1 MNKKKS
7 CVLGADYTACI
18 VSETIS
24 TTQSYTARQ
33 GVDCNERERG
43 KAVADK
49 GAKQLRQTS
58 PKRTGK
64 YAKSWGVT
72 REDSSFGE
80 NAKYIIH
87 NKKHYRVAHLLE
99 HGHVMANGKRTKAIP
114 HIKPVEEQGIREYEK
129 KFKNVVDK
137 VILILYNRL
146 CV

>member
-1 MNKKKS
+1 MS
-7 CVLGADYTACI
+7 VSVERMADEIAKMLTEYEAA
-18 VSETIS
+18 VVKN
-24 TTQSYTARQ
+24 
-33 GVDCNERERG
+33 VDASG

-114 HIKPVEEQGIREYEK
+114 HIKPVEEQVIREYEK
-129 KFKNVVDK
+129 KVREAIENAAK
-137 VILILYNRL
+137 
-146 CV
+146 

>member
-1 MNKKKS
+1 MS
-7 CVLGADYTACI
+7 VSVERMADEIAKMLTEYEAAI
-18 VSETIS
+18 VKN
-24 TTQSYTARQ
+24 
-33 GVDCNERERG
+33 VDASG

-64 YAKSWGVT
+64 DAKSWGVT

-114 HIKPVEEQGIREYEK
+114 HIKPVEEQVIREYEK
-129 KFKNVVDK
+129 KVREAIENAAK
-137 VILILYNRL
+137 
-146 CV
+146 

>member
-1 MNKKKS
+1 MS
-7 CVLGADYTACI
+7 VSVERMADEIAKMLTEYEAAI
-18 VSETIS
+18 VKN
-24 TTQSYTARQ
+24 
-33 GVDCNERERG
+33 VDASG

-114 HIKPVEEQGIREYEK
+114 HIKPVEEQVIREYEK
-129 KFKNVVDK
+129 KVREAIENAEK
-137 VILILYNRL
+137 
-146 CV
+146 

>member
-1 MNKKKS
+1 MS
-7 CVLGADYTACI
+7 VSVERMADEIAKMLTEYEAAI
-18 VSETIS
+18 VKN
-24 TTQSYTARQ
+24 
-33 GVDCNERERG
+33 VDASG
-43 KAVADK
+43 KTVADK

-114 HIKPVEEQGIREYEK
+114 HIKPVEEQVIREYEK
-129 KFKNVVDK
+129 KVREAIEDAAK
-137 VILILYNRL
+137 
-146 CV
+146 

>member
-1 MNKKKS
+1 MS
-7 CVLGADYTACI
+7 VSVERMADEIAKMLTEYEAAI
-18 VSETIS
+18 VKN
-24 TTQSYTARQ
+24 
-33 GVDCNERERG
+33 VDASG

-114 HIKPVEEQGIREYEK
+114 HIKPVEEQVIREYEK
-129 KFKNVVDK
+129 KVRKAIEDAAK
-137 VILILYNRL
+137 
-146 CV
+146 

>member
-1 MNKKKS
+1 MS
-7 CVLGADYTACI
+7 VSVERMADEIAKMLTEYEAAI
-18 VSETIS
+18 VKN
-24 TTQSYTARQ
+24 
-33 GVDCNERERG
+33 VDASG

-99 HGHVMANGKRTKAIP
+99 HCHVMANGKRTKAIP
-114 HIKPVEEQGIREYEK
+114 HIKPVEEQVIREYEK
-129 KFKNVVDK
+129 KVREAIENAAK
-137 VILILYNRL
+137 
-146 CV
+146 

>member
-1 MNKKKS
+1 MS
-7 CVLGADYTACI
+7 VSVERMADEIAKMLTEYEAAI
-18 VSETIS
+18 VKN
-24 TTQSYTARQ
+24 
-33 GVDCNERERG
+33 VDASG

-80 NAKYIIH
+80 NAKDIIH

-114 HIKPVEEQGIREYEK
+114 HIKPVEEQVIREYEK
-129 KFKNVVDK
+129 KVREAIENAAK
-137 VILILYNRL
+137 
-146 CV
+146 

>member
-1 MNKKKS
+1 MS
-7 CVLGADYTACI
+7 VSVERMADEIAKMLTEYEAAI
-18 VSETIS
+18 VKN
-24 TTQSYTARQ
+24 
-33 GVDCNERERG
+33 VDASG

-114 HIKPVEEQGIREYEK
+114 HIKPVEEQVIREYEK

>member
-1 MNKKKS
+1 MS
-7 CVLGADYTACI
+7 VSVEQMADEIAKMLTEYETAI
-18 VSETIS
+18 VKN
-24 TTQSYTARQ
+24 
-33 GVDCNERERG
+33 VDTSG

-58 PKRTGK
+58 PERTGK

-72 REDSSFGE
+72 REAGGFGE

-114 HIKPVEEQGIREYEK
+114 HIKPVEEQVVREYEK
-129 KFKNVVDK
+129 KVREAIEDAAK
-137 VILILYNRL
+137 
-146 CV
+146 